1 MVSTSD
7 KINRNPSVK
16 ILHAVYYFFSE
27 FAPLDNFPKLNHRQN
42 KNKKNED
49 LPLGKIL
56 EPTTIYNVLLNL
68 SSDTFKVIEGRQED
82 AEEFL
87 TFLLNGLNDEMISLL
102 KLVEQERENS
112 IESDESEGRGSYEKD
127 EEDDNDEEWRE
138 VGPRGTKSCVTR
150 RVEKRGNG
158 NCAKSPLAEMYQ
170 GQMRS
175 QVQHSNAE
183 PTATLQPFLTS
194 QLDIQSE
201 KICNVADA
209 IACNFAEEAIDGYM
223 CSKTN
228 QEIEA
233 SRSMSLEELP
243 PILVLHL
250 KRFIYDESSNGCQKL
265 LKNIDFPVDLEINK
279 DILSSN
285 SRSKYPTKQR
295 QYKLFAVVY
304 HNGSEATKGHYVTD
318 IYHTGL
324 STWLRCDDSILK
336 TQTESMVLAHSA
348 TSVPYIL
355 FYRRGDTMVGASSQN
370 DKERSGKNSSTSS
383 SSSHANKA

>member
-1 MVSTSD
+1 M
-7 KINRNPSVK
+7 
-16 ILHAVYYFFSE
+16 
-27 FAPLDNFPKLNHRQN
+27 
-42 KNKKNED
+42 
-49 LPLGKIL
+49 
-56 EPTTIYNVLLNL
+56 
-68 SSDTFKVIEGRQED
+68 
-82 AEEFL
+82 
-87 TFLLNGLNDEMISLL
+87 
-102 KLVEQERENS
+102 
-112 IESDESEGRGSYEKD
+112 GRGSYEKD

-150 RVEKRGNG
+150 RVEQKGSG
-158 NCAKSPLAEMYQ
+158 TSAKSPLAEMFQ

-175 QVQHSNAE
+175 QVQHSNGE
-183 PTATLQPFLTS
+183 PTATLQPFLTL
-194 QLDIQSE
+194 QLDIQSD
-201 KICNVADA
+201 KISNVGDA
-209 IACNFAEEAIDGYM
+209 IACNFAEESIDGYM

-250 KRFIYDESSNGCQKL
+250 KRFIYDGSSNGCQKL

-279 DILSSN
+279 DILSTN
-285 SRSKYPTKQR
+285 SRNKYPTKQR

-324 STWLRCDDSILK
+324 SSWLRCDDSILK

-355 FYRRGDTMVGASSQN
+355 FYRRADTMVGGSVN
-370 DKERSGKNSSTSS
+370 ERSGTKNTSS
-383 SSSHANKA
+383 GSNSNKT